1 MMRAKS
7 DGKKTPVHGDIHRSG
22 TPMFEQKT
30 TTSRVAAS
38 VAILE
43 LIFHNAAH
51 HVRKQHRN
59 AVLAVLISVTQSV
72 AMVMIFYVTFSILGI
87 RGATIRGDFLLYIMS
102 GVFLFFTHVKA
113 ITAVYGADGPASP
126 MMQHRPMTTAIAI
139 ASAALSSLYVQVLTV
154 TLILSVYHLGWGPI
168 TIRDPGGALG
178 MMILAW
184 FSGVAIG
191 MLFLGLKPW
200 APAFA
205 NICQMMF
212 TRANMVASGKMFVAN
227 AMAGYMVA
235 LFLWN
240 PLFHIIDQA
249 RGFIFINY
257 NPHYTSVSYP
267 IYASL
272 AILMVGLMGEFY
284 ARKHAS
290 ASWAA
295 RR

>member
-1 MMRAKS
+1 
-7 DGKKTPVHGDIHRSG
+7 
-22 TPMFEQKT
+22 MFDQKT
-30 TTSRVAAS
+30 TRTTPAATL
-38 VAILE
+38 AFLE
-43 LIFHNAAH
+43 LVFHNAAH

-59 AVLAVLISVTQSV
+59 AVLALLISIMQSV
-72 AMVMIFYVTFSILGI
+72 ATIAVFFIMFSILGI

-102 GVFLFFTHVKA
+102 GVFMFFTHVKA
-113 ITAVYGADGPASP
+113 ITAVYGSEGPASP

-139 ASAALSSLYVQVLTV
+139 ASAALSALYVQTLTV
-154 TLILSVYHLGWGPI
+154 IIILTIYHLGWGPI
-168 TIRDPGGALG
+168 TIYNPAGAIAML
-178 MMILAW
+178 ILAW

-205 NICQMMF
+205 NIAQMMF

-227 AMAGYMVA
+227 AMPGTMVA
-235 LFLWN
+235 LFIWN
-240 PLFHIIDQA
+240 PLFHIIDQT
-249 RGFIFINY
+249 RGFVFINY

-272 AILMVGLMGEFY
+272 VILMLGLMGEFY
-284 ARKHAS
+284 TRKHAS
-290 ASWAA
+290 ASWGA

>member
-1 MMRAKS
+1 
-7 DGKKTPVHGDIHRSG
+7 
-22 TPMFEQKT
+22 MFEQKT
-30 TTSRVAAS
+30 HATRATATLS
-38 VAILE
+38 ILE

-59 AVLAVLISVTQSV
+59 AVLALLISIMQSV
-72 AMVMIFYVTFSILGI
+72 ATIAIFFVAFSIIGL

-102 GVFLFFTHVKA
+102 GVFMFFTHVKA
-113 ITAVYGADGPASP
+113 ITAVYSSEGPASP
-126 MMQHRPMTTAIAI
+126 IMQHRPMTTAVAI
-139 ASAALSSLYVQVLTV
+139 ASAALSALYVQVLTV
-154 TLILSVYHLGWGPI
+154 IIILSIYHLGWGPI
-168 TIRDPGGALG
+168 TIYNPGGALG
-178 MMILAW
+178 MLLLAW

-205 NICQMMF
+205 NIAQMSF

-227 AMAGYMVA
+227 AMPGYMVA
-235 LFLWN
+235 LFIWN
-240 PLFHIIDQA
+240 PLFHIIDQG

-257 NPHYTSVSYP
+257 NPHYTSISYP

-272 AILMVGLMGEFY
+272 VILMIGLMGEFY
-284 ARKHAS
+284 TRKHAS
-290 ASWAA
+290 ASWGA

>member
-1 MMRAKS
+1 
-7 DGKKTPVHGDIHRSG
+7 
-22 TPMFEQKT
+22 MFEQTTKKT
-30 TTSRVAAS
+30 RSAATL
-38 VAILE
+38 AILE

-51 HVRKQHRN
+51 HVRKAHRN
-59 AVLAVLISVTQSV
+59 AVLAVLISISQSV
-72 AMVMIFYVTFSILGI
+72 ATVAVFFIMFSILGI

-102 GVFLFFTHVKA
+102 GVFLFFTHIKA
-113 ITAVYGADGPASP
+113 ITAVYGSEGPASP
-126 MMQHRPMTTAIAI
+126 MMQHLPMTTAIAI
-139 ASAALSSLYVQVLTV
+139 ASAALSALYVQFLTIV
-154 TLILSVYHLGWGPI
+154 VILTIYHLGWGPI
-168 TIRDPGGALG
+168 TIYNPAGALG
-178 MMILAW
+178 MFMLAW

-212 TRANMVASGKMFVAN
+212 TRANMLASGKMFVAN
-227 AMAGYMVA
+227 AMPGYMIA
-235 LFLWN
+235 LFIWN

-257 NPHYTSVSYP
+257 NPHYSSISYP

-284 ARKHAS
+284 TRKHAS
-290 ASWAA
+290 ASWGA

>member
-1 MMRAKS
+1 
-7 DGKKTPVHGDIHRSG
+7 
-22 TPMFEQKT
+22 MFDQKT
-30 TTSRVAAS
+30 STSRAS
-38 VAILE
+38 ASLAILE
-43 LIFHNAAH
+43 LIFHSAAH
-51 HVRKQHRN
+51 HVRKQHSN
-59 AVLAVLISVTQSV
+59 AALAVMISVAQSV
-72 AMVMIFYVTFSILGI
+72 AMVMLFYVMFSVLGI

-113 ITAVYGADGPASP
+113 ITAVYGSEGPASP
-126 MMQHRPMTTAIAI
+126 MMQHRPMTTAVAI
-139 ASAALSSLYVQVLTV
+139 ASAALSALYVQVLTV

-168 TIRDPGGALG
+168 TIYNPGGALC

-184 FSGVAIG
+184 FSGVSIG

-200 APAFA
+200 APALA

-235 LFLWN
+235 LFVWN

-257 NPHYTSVSYP
+257 NPHYTSISYP

-284 ARKHAS
+284 TRKHAS
-290 ASWAA
+290 ASWGA